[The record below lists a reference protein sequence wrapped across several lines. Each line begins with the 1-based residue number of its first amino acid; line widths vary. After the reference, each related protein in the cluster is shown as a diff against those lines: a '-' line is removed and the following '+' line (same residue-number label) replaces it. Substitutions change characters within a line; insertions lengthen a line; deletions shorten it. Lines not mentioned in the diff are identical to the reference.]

1 MALTKTGR
9 TFQVWLIA
17 ILKGGAR
24 KSTTTMMLA
33 FALSKAGHEV
43 LVVDADAKTQGVT
56 DWTSRVYAGDP
67 EVDFPFHVHQ
77 WTQSMGLL
85 VPFIQQKQKETKA
98 TIVLVDVGGEAPEV
112 FSQAAILADLVVSPL
127 GPEQGEISRVEPTR
141 ALIPREKRQHH
152 WLLLTRVPSAGVGAA
167 AAARKDL
174 EADGYQVLKTEIPQN
189 RDLYAHVWGSVPATT
204 GNYADLGPEL
214 LDKAA

>member
-1 MALTKTGR
+1 MSKKPARGY
-9 TFQVWLIA
+9 QVWLVA

-33 FALSKAGHEV
+33 FALAECGFEV

-56 DWTSRVYAGDP
+56 DWTSRVYARDP

-85 VPFIQQKQKETKA
+85 VPFIQAKQRETKA
-98 TIVLVDVGGEAPEV
+98 SFVLVDVGGEAPEV
-112 FSQAAILADLVVSPL
+112 LSQGAILADLIVSPL

-141 ALIPREKRQHH
+141 SLLPREKRKDH
-152 WLLLTRVPSAGVGAA
+152 WLLLTRVPAEGKGAA
-167 AAARKDL
+167 KGAREQLVEDGFRVL
-174 EADGYQVLKTEIPQN
+174 ETEIPQD
-189 RDLYAHVWGSVPATT
+189 RDTYAHVWGSVPPTP
-204 GNYADLGPEL
+204 GNYT
-214 LDKAA
+214 KAANELMGKTA